1 MNRIIDIVGAITIL
15 IVCIPV
21 LTLIIILIVFFQ
33 GTPIFFR
40 QSRLGKNHREFKI
53 VKFCTMNNKRGSNGQ
68 LLPDEERI
76 TSIGQ
81 FLRRTSLDEI
91 PGFWNVLL
99 GHMSLVGPRPLPPQ
113 YLDRYSKEQA
123 RRHDVKPGVT
133 GWAQVNGRNSISW
146 EQKFSLDIWYVDNQ
160 SLYLDI
166 KILLMTV
173 TYVLASRHIVPNN
186 RGAMEEFMG
195 NETGEKR

>member
-1 MNRIIDIVGAITIL
+1 MNRIIDIVGAMTIL

-21 LTLIIILIVFFQ
+21 LTLIVILIVFFQ
-33 GTPIFFR
+33 GNPIFFR
-40 QSRLGKNHREFKI
+40 QMRLGKNHREFKI

-68 LLPDEERI
+68 LLPDEQRI

-133 GWAQVNGRNSISW
+133 GWAQISGRNSISW
-146 EQKFSLDIWYVDNQ
+146 EQKFSLDVWYVDNQ
-160 SLYLDI
+160 SFYLDI
-166 KILLMTV
+166 KILLKTV
-173 TYVLASRHIVPNN
+173 SYVLGRRDIVPENK
-186 RGAMEEFMG
+186 GSMDEFMG
-195 NETGEKR
+195 SDTGDEL

>member
-1 MNRIIDIVGAITIL
+1 MNRIIDIVGAMTIL

-21 LTLIIILIVFFQ
+21 LTLIVILIVFFQ

-91 PGFWNVLL
+91 PGFCNVLL

-113 YLDRYSKEQA
+113 YLNRYSKEQA

-166 KILLMTV
+166 KILLKTV
-173 TYVLASRHIVPNN
+173 IYVLARRHIVPDN

-195 NETGEKR
+195 NETGDKR

>member
-21 LTLIIILIVFFQ
+21 LTLIVILIVFFQ

-166 KILLMTV
+166 KILLKTV
-173 TYVLASRHIVPNN
+173 IYVLARRHIVPYN

-195 NETGEKR
+195 NETGDKR

>member
-1 MNRIIDIVGAITIL
+1 
-15 IVCIPV
+15 
-21 LTLIIILIVFFQ
+21 
-33 GTPIFFR
+33 
-40 QSRLGKNHREFKI
+40 
-53 VKFCTMNNKRGSNGQ
+53 MNNKRGSNGQ

-173 TYVLASRHIVPNN
+173 TYVLASRHIVPDN

-195 NETGEKR
+195 NETGDKR

>member
-1 MNRIIDIVGAITIL
+1 
-15 IVCIPV
+15 
-21 LTLIIILIVFFQ
+21 
-33 GTPIFFR
+33 
-40 QSRLGKNHREFKI
+40 
-53 VKFCTMNNKRGSNGQ
+53 MNNKLGSNGE

-91 PGFWNVLL
+91 PGFWNVLR

-113 YLDRYSKEQA
+113 YLNRYSKEQA

-133 GWAQVNGRNSISW
+133 GWAQINGRNSISW
-146 EQKFSLDIWYVDNQ
+146 KQKFSLDIWYVDNQ

-166 KILLMTV
+166 KILLKTV
-173 TYVLASRHIVPNN
+173 SYVLSRKDIIPNN
-186 RGAMEEFMG
+186 KGAMDEFMG
-195 NETGEKR
+195 SDTGD

>member
-1 MNRIIDIVGAITIL
+1 MNRIIDIVGAMTIL

-21 LTLIIILIVFFQ
+21 LTLIVILIVFFQ

-113 YLDRYSKEQA
+113 YLNRYSKEQA

-166 KILLMTV
+166 KILLKTV
-173 TYVLASRHIVPNN
+173 IYVLARRHIVPDN

-195 NETGEKR
+195 NETGDKR